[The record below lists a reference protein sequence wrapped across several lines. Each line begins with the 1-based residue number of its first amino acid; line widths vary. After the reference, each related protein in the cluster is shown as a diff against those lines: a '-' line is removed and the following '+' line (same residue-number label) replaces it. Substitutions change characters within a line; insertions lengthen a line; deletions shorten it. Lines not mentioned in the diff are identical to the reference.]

1 MVVDGSGAATVTL
14 LNGGY
19 GHAGSDTLT
28 VNDSQLGGGGGA
40 NLTFD
45 VASISTGIHTDQT
58 AIYSDADYIYYGKAI
73 AANVTDKNSSLI
85 VGPGQNLLVYSSAGD
100 LSYQANGFETSSD
113 DYEVVNMTK
122 IATGG

>member
-1 MVVDGSGAATVTL
+1 MNEIFPITPKIP
-14 LNGGY
+14 
-19 GHAGSDTLT
+19 
-28 VNDSQLGGGGGA
+28 SQAFIIFKCCVGKTT
-40 NLTFD
+40 N
-45 VASISTGIHTDQT
+45 I
-58 AIYSDADYIYYGKAI
+58 GKAI
-73 AANVTDKNSSLI
+73 AANVTDKNSSII